1 MSSVRKKNIHFF
13 TSLTFFIVFGF
24 NSVLHGQTC
33 LQKLDSVYTYKYPS
47 PEKARFY
54 ATALLEDLDSGR
66 CVTELGIA
74 ALYNNIGL
82 LLWEINEKKKGLD
95 ALHRGLKEE
104 LKSKPETH
112 PDLLGLYY
120 NLSTFY
126 RESANFI
133 TAQEYLDKAESII
146 NRHYANDQEKQIGFL
161 FNKGVYNRE
170 KGDFSKSV
178 DALENAIALINK
190 PSDSTQIALQIEL
203 GTTYRNFG
211 DMAQSEAIL
220 VKAVKAA
227 EGNQELLL
235 LKAIDRLSAL
245 MIELGDFSDS
255 ETYLLENLQRKDS
268 LFSNKPILKLE
279 TYNNL
284 SILYYRLN
292 DLESAEKYIARGLD
306 ENQDIRTVKP
316 KLLNNLGTIYMREG
330 KLDEAEK
337 YFNESA
343 QAFQEIYGN
352 INPDYA
358 TSLSNLAGIYKIRGE
373 LNKALDTY
381 SKVLD
386 MDRAIYGTNHP
397 TYATSLSNVGLLYM
411 QFGSMGLAKKL
422 LQQAKQI
429 RFNTLGG
436 YHPLYIKTVNDLA
449 IYHLIQKDTIASMN
463 AFDHALDAEIHHMHD
478 IFPVLTDNQRKLY
491 FNETRSN
498 IERYCAL
505 AFQPSFVHTPYA
517 IHAVNH
523 FINTKGM
530 LFYASEKMRRIILS
544 SGDEGIIK
552 TYNTWREEKYLLAQ
566 AYLLT
571 QEERDKQGLDI
582 KEMEVYC
589 ADLEKEL
596 AQTFHVFLEE
606 ERSAYHT
613 WEEIS
618 KVLPDSSAVVDII
631 QYRNYHAKIVDQE
644 LDQGFENQAH
654 YVAFVIKKDSV
665 IEAVTWDREI
675 DFEKGLK
682 LYNNAIKFDIKDKL
696 THKIFWK
703 PIESHLKDI
712 NRVYLSPDGIYH
724 KLNPAILFDIEKEK
738 YVADEINISNIT
750 SGKDLIYAENKTLIR
765 EARIVGNPDFSN
777 VQTEYMQLKQLAGAE
792 EEAKDIT
799 KILDVRKWHTE
810 SFYFAEATEDQIK
823 TFQNPGVIHIA
834 THGFFKDDP
843 ENVDP
848 LHSSGVFLSKQ
859 EGSTNDGILTAYEA
873 MNLQLDQTSLVVLAA
888 CETGLGTVKNG
899 EGVFGLQR
907 AFLVAGADNVLISL
921 VKINDQAARRF
932 MNLLYE
938 QLRDLENPQQAFFK
952 ARALYRQEDDNPYN
966 WGAYILVTKG

>member
-1 MSSVRKKNIHFF
+1 MNKCNKLLFSA
-13 TSLTFFIVFGF
+13 LTTVILLAFHSIGY
-24 NSVLHGQTC
+24 SQTC
-33 LQKLDSVYTYKYPS
+33 LQKLDSVYLYKYES

-54 ATALLEDLDSGR
+54 ASALLEDLDSGR

-82 LLWEINEKKKGLD
+82 SLWEINEKKKGLD
-95 ALHRGLKEE
+95 ALQRGLVEE
-104 LKSKPETH
+104 LKTKPETH

-120 NLSTFY
+120 NLTTFY
-126 RESANFI
+126 RESANFVE
-133 TAQEYLDKAESII
+133 AESYLNKAESVV
-146 NRHYANDQEKQIGFL
+146 NRHFVNDQAKQVGFL
-161 FNKGVYNRE
+161 FNKGVYYRE
-170 KGDFSKSV
+170 KGDFSKSIE
-178 DALENAIALINK
+178 ALESAIDKID
-190 PSDSTQIALQIEL
+190 SSTDSTQIALQIEL
-203 GTTYRNFG
+203 GTTYRNSG
-211 DMAQSEAIL
+211 DMAKSELILIEAIE
-220 VKAVKAA
+220 AA
-227 EGNQELLL
+227 EGNQEMLL

-268 LFSNKPILKLE
+268 LYSDAPLLKLE

-292 DLESAEKYIARGLD
+292 DLASAEKYIARGLD
-306 ENQDIRTVKP
+306 ENQNIRTVKP
-316 KLLNNLGTIYMREG
+316 KLLNNLGTIYMKEG
-330 KLDEAEK
+330 NLEEAEK

-343 QAFQEIYGN
+343 NAFQEIYGS

-358 TSLSNLAGIYKIRGE
+358 TSLSNLAGIYKLRGE
-373 LNKALDTY
+373 LKRALDTY

-411 QFGSMGLAKKL
+411 QFGSMGMAKRL
-422 LQQAKQI
+422 LNQAKQI
-429 RFNTLGG
+429 RLNTLGG

-449 IYHLIQKDTIASMN
+449 IYHLIEKDTVAAMD

-478 IFPVLTDNQRKLY
+478 IFPVLTDKQRKLY

-505 AFQPSFVHTPYA
+505 AFQPSFVHTAYA
-517 IHAVNH
+517 VHAVNH

-530 LFYASEKMRRIILS
+530 LFYASEKMRRIILG
-544 SGDEGIIK
+544 SGDEEIIN

-571 QEERDKQGLDI
+571 QDERERQGLDI
-582 KEMEVYC
+582 QEMETYC
-589 ADLEKEL
+589 IDLEKEL

-618 KVLPDSSAVVDII
+618 AVLPDSTAMIDMI
-631 QYRNYHAKIVDQE
+631 QFRNYHAKIVDQE
-644 LDQGFENQAH
+644 LDQGFEDQAH
-654 YVAFVIKKDSV
+654 YVGFVIKKDSV
-665 IEAVTWDREI
+665 IEAVTWDRDI

-682 LYNNAIKFDIKDKL
+682 LYNNAIKFGIKDKL
-696 THKIFWK
+696 THKIFWG
-703 PIESHLKDI
+703 PIQEHLNDV
-712 NRVYLSPDGIYH
+712 NRVYFSPDGIYH
-724 KLNPAILFDIEKEK
+724 KLNPAILFDIERQK
-738 YVADEINISNIT
+738 YVADEIDITNIT
-750 SGKDLIYAENKTLIR
+750 SGKDLIYAEDKSLIR

-799 KILDVRKWHTE
+799 RILDVRKWNTE

-843 ENVDP
+843 DNVDP
-848 LHSSGVFLSKQ
+848 LHSSGIFLSKQ
-859 EGSTNDGILTAYEA
+859 EGSSNDGILTAYEA

-938 QLRDLENPQQAFFK
+938 QLREIEDPQQAFFN
-952 ARALYRQEDDNPYN
+952 ARALYRLEDENPYN

>member
-1 MSSVRKKNIHFF
+1 MKTLTKYLISLLTLFLVLVCSSFS
-13 TSLTFFIVFGF
+13 TA
-24 NSVLHGQTC
+24 QTC
-33 LQKLDSVYTYKYPS
+33 LQKLDSVSLYKYQS

-54 ATALLEDLDSGR
+54 AIALLEDLDSGR

-82 LLWEINEKKKGLD
+82 SLWEINEKKKGLD
-95 ALHRGLKEE
+95 ALLRGLTEE

-120 NLSTFY
+120 NLTTFY
-126 RESANFI
+126 RESANFVE
-133 TAQEYLDKAESII
+133 AEVYLGNAESVV
-146 NRHYANDQEKQIGFL
+146 NRHFANDTDKQVGFL
-161 FNKGVYNRE
+161 FNKGVYYRE
-170 KGDFSKSV
+170 KGDFTRSIE
-178 DALENAIALINK
+178 ALESAIDQINN
-190 PSDSTQIALQIEL
+190 STDSTQIALQIEL
-203 GTTYRNFG
+203 GTTYRNSG
-211 DMAQSEAIL
+211 DMAKSEYILIQAIE
-220 VKAVKAA
+220 AA
-227 EGNQELLL
+227 EGSQEILL

-255 ETYLLENLQRKDS
+255 ETYLLENLHRKDS
-268 LFSNKPILKLE
+268 LYNESPLLKLE

-306 ENQDIRTVKP
+306 ENEHIRTVKP
-316 KLLNNLGTIYMREG
+316 KLLNNLGTIYMKEG

-343 QAFQEIYGN
+343 KAFQEIYGS

-358 TSLSNLAGIYKIRGE
+358 TSLSNLAGIYKLRGA
-373 LNKALDTY
+373 LKQALDTY

-411 QFGSMGLAKKL
+411 QFGSMGMAKRL
-422 LQQAKQI
+422 LDQAKQI
-429 RFNTLGG
+429 RLKTLGA
-436 YHPLYIKTVNDLA
+436 YHPLYIKTINDLA
-449 IYHLIQKDTIASMN
+449 IYHLIEKDTIAAMD

-478 IFPVLTDNQRKLY
+478 IFPVLTDKQRKLY

-517 IHAVNH
+517 VHAVNH

-530 LFYASEKMRRIILS
+530 LFYASEKMRRIILA
-544 SGDEGIIK
+544 SGDEKIIN

-571 QEERDKQGLDI
+571 QEERERQGLDI
-582 KEMEVYC
+582 QEMETYC
-589 ADLEKEL
+589 IDLEKEL

-618 KVLPDSSAVVDII
+618 NVLGDSTAMIDMI
-631 QYRNYHAKIVDQE
+631 QFRNYHAKIVDQE
-644 LDQGFENQAH
+644 LDQGFEDQAH

-665 IEAVTWDREI
+665 IEAVTWDRDI

-682 LYNNAIKFDIKDKL
+682 LYNNAIKFEIKDKL
-696 THKIFWK
+696 THKIFWS
-703 PIESHLKDI
+703 PIQEHLNDI
-712 NRVYLSPDGIYH
+712 NRVYFSPDGIYH
-724 KLNPAILFDIEKEK
+724 KLNPAILFDIEGQK
-738 YVADEINISNIT
+738 YVADEIDITNIT
-750 SGKDLIYAENKTLIR
+750 SGKDLIYAEDKKLIR
-765 EARIVGNPDFSN
+765 EAKIVGNPDFSN

-799 KILDVRKWHTE
+799 NILDVRKWDTE

-843 ENVDP
+843 ENIDP
-848 LHSSGVFLSKQ
+848 LHSSGIFLSKQ
-859 EGSTNDGILTAYEA
+859 EGSTSDGILTAYEA

-938 QLRDLENPQQAFFK
+938 QLRDLEEPQQAFFN
-952 ARALYRQEDDNPYN
+952 ARALYRKEDNNPYN

>member
-1 MSSVRKKNIHFF
+1 MEGLKKYV
-13 TSLTFFIVFGF
+13 FIGTVMYFAVVGF
-24 NSVLHGQTC
+24 QQKSQAQTC
-33 LQKLDSVYTYKYPS
+33 LQKLDSVNIHKYPN

-54 ATALLEDLDSGR
+54 AGALLEDLDSGR

-82 LLWEINEKKKGLD
+82 SLWEINEKKKGLD
-95 ALHRGLKEE
+95 ALLRGLQEE
-104 LKSKPETH
+104 LKTKPDTH
-112 PDLLGLYY
+112 PNLLGLYY

-126 RESANFI
+126 RESANFVEAAKYI
-133 TAQEYLDKAESII
+133 DKAELII
-146 NRHYANDQEKQIGFL
+146 NEHFQNDKTKQVGFL
-161 FNKGVYNRE
+161 YNKGVYNRE
-170 KGDFSKSV
+170 KGDFSKSLE
-178 DALENAIALINK
+178 ALSKAIQLINV
-190 PSDSTQIALQIEL
+190 PSDSTRIALQIEL

-211 DMAQSEAIL
+211 DMAQSESVLLKAIE
-220 VKAVKAA
+220 AA
-227 EGNQELLL
+227 EGHEELLL

-245 MIELGDFSDS
+245 MIEMGDFSDS

-268 LFSNKPILKLE
+268 LFSDTPLLKLE

-292 DLESAEKYIARGLD
+292 DMASAEKYIARGLD
-306 ENQDIRTVKP
+306 ENNDIRTAKP

-330 KLDEAEK
+330 KLEEAEK
-337 YFNESA
+337 YFTESA
-343 QAFQEIYGN
+343 EAFQAIYGS

-358 TSLSNLAGIYKIRGE
+358 TSLSNLAGIYKLRGE
-373 LNKALDTY
+373 LNRALDTY
-381 SKVLD
+381 AKVLD

-411 QFGSMGLAKKL
+411 QFGSMGLAEKL
-422 LQQAKQI
+422 LKQAKKI
-429 RFNTLGG
+429 RLKTLGE

-449 IYHLIQKDTIASMN
+449 IYHLIQADTVAAMD

-505 AFQPSFVHTPYA
+505 AFQPSYVHTEYA
-517 IHAVNH
+517 VHAVNH

-530 LFYASEKMRRIILS
+530 LFYASEKMRRIILG
-544 SGDEGIIK
+544 SGDEAIIK
-552 TYNTWREEKYLLAQ
+552 TYNIWREEKYLLAQ

-571 QEERDKQGLDI
+571 QEERDRQGLSI
-582 KEMEVYC
+582 EEMETYC
-589 ADLEKEL
+589 IDLEKEL

-606 ERSAYHT
+606 ERNAYHT

-618 KVLPDSSAVVDII
+618 EVLPDSTAMIDII

-644 LDQGFENQAH
+644 LDQGFEDQAH
-654 YVAFVIKKDSV
+654 YVAFVIKKDSI
-665 IEAVTWDREI
+665 IEAVTWDRDI
-675 DFEKGLK
+675 DFSKGLK
-682 LYNNAIKFDIKDKL
+682 LYNNAIKYGVRDKL
-696 THKIFWK
+696 THRIFWG
-703 PIESHLKDI
+703 PIQQHVKDV

-724 KLNPAILFDIEKEK
+724 KLNPAILYDNERQL
-738 YVADEINISNIT
+738 YVADEINITNVT
-750 SGKDLIYAENKTLIR
+750 SGKDLIYAEDKKLIK

-777 VQTEYMQLKQLAGAE
+777 IQTEYMQLKQLAGAE

-799 KILDVRKWHTE
+799 EILDVRKWSTE
-810 SFYFAEATEDQIK
+810 SYYFAEATEDQVK
-823 TFQNPGVIHIA
+823 AFQNPGVIHIA

-843 ENVDP
+843 DNVDP
-848 LHSSGVFLSKQ
+848 LHSSGIFLSKQ
-859 EGSTNDGILTAYEA
+859 EGSSNDGILTAYEA

-888 CETGLGTVKNG
+888 CETGLGTVENG

-938 QLRDLENPQQAFFK
+938 QLRETEDPQQAFFN
-952 ARALYRQEDDNPYN
+952 ARARYRLEDNNPYN

>member
-1 MSSVRKKNIHFF
+1 MERFKKHSIGPIALLIVLGLARLSSA
-13 TSLTFFIVFGF
+13 
-24 NSVLHGQTC
+24 QTC
-33 LQKLDSVYTYKYPS
+33 LQKLDSVYIYKYEE
-47 PEKARFY
+47 PERARFY
-54 ATALLEDLDSGR
+54 ASALLEDLDSGR

-82 LLWEINEKKKGLD
+82 TLWEINEKKKGLD
-95 ALHRGLKEE
+95 ALQRGLTEE

-126 RESANFI
+126 RESANFKE
-133 TAQEYLDKAESII
+133 AADHLDKAESII
-146 NRHYANDQEKQIGFL
+146 NRHYADDQNKQVGFL

-170 KGDFSKSV
+170 KGDFPKSV
-178 DALENAIALINK
+178 EALETAIGLINV
-190 PSDSTQIALQIEL
+190 PADSTQIALQIEL

-211 DMAQSEAIL
+211 DMAKSETILLKAI
-220 VKAVKAA
+220 ASA

-268 LFSNKPILKLE
+268 LFRDTPLLKLE

-292 DLESAEKYIARGLD
+292 DMESAEKYIARGLD

-330 KLDEAEK
+330 KFEEAEK
-337 YFNESA
+337 YFIESA
-343 QAFQEIYGN
+343 EAFQEIYGS

-373 LNKALDTY
+373 LNRALDTY

-411 QFGSMGLAKKL
+411 QFGSMGMAERL
-422 LQQAKQI
+422 LKQAKQI
-429 RFNTLGG
+429 RLKTLGG

-449 IYHLIQKDTIASMN
+449 IYHLIQEDTVAAMD

-478 IFPVLTDNQRKLY
+478 IFPVLTDKQRKLY

-505 AFQPSFVHTPYA
+505 AFQPSYVHTEYA
-517 IHAVNH
+517 VHAVNH

-544 SGDEGIIK
+544 SGDEAIIK

-571 QEERDKQGLDI
+571 QEERERQGLDI
-582 KEMEVYC
+582 GEMETYC
-589 ADLEKEL
+589 IDLEKEL

-613 WEEIS
+613 WKEIS
-618 KVLPDSSAVVDII
+618 EVLPDSTAMIDII
-631 QYRNYHAKIVDQE
+631 QFRNYHAKIVDQE
-644 LDQGFENQAH
+644 LDQGFEDQAH

-665 IEAVTWDREI
+665 IEAVTWDKEI

-682 LYNNAIKFDIKDKL
+682 LYNNAIKFGVKDKL
-696 THKIFWK
+696 THRIFWG
-703 PIESHLKDI
+703 PIQEHVKDV

-724 KLNPAILFDIEKEK
+724 KLNPAILYDNQQQK
-738 YVADEINISNIT
+738 YVADEIDITNIT
-750 SGKDLIYAENKTLIR
+750 SGKDLIYTEDKKLIK

-810 SFYFAEATEDQIK
+810 SYYFSEATEDQVK
-823 TFQNPGVIHIA
+823 AFQNPGVMHIA

-843 ENVDP
+843 DNIDP
-848 LHSSGVFLSKQ
+848 LHSSGIFLSKQ
-859 EGSTNDGILTAYEA
+859 VGSSNDGILTAYEA
-873 MNLQLDQTSLVVLAA
+873 MNMQLDQTSLVVLAA
-888 CETGLGTVKNG
+888 CETGLGTVENG

-938 QLRDLENPQQAFFK
+938 QLRETENPQQAFFN
-952 ARALYRQEDDNPYN
+952 ARALYRLEDDNPYN

>member
-1 MSSVRKKNIHFF
+1 MSRLNTSCFF
-13 TSLTFFIVFGF
+13 LSLLLTTWWSTPIAQA
-24 NSVLHGQTC
+24 QTC
-33 LQKLDSVYTYKYPS
+33 LQKMDSVYTFKYTA

-82 LLWEINEKKKGLD
+82 TLWEINEKKKGLD
-95 ALHRGLKEE
+95 ALQRGLKEE
-104 LKSKPETH
+104 LKTKPETH

-126 RESANFI
+126 RESADFVA
-133 TAQEYLDKAESII
+133 AQEYLDKAESII
-146 NRHYANDQEKQIGFL
+146 NRHFPNDQSKQVGFL
-161 FNKGVYNRE
+161 YNKGVYNRE
-170 KGDFSKSV
+170 KGDFAKSV
-178 DALENAIALINK
+178 EALESAIKRINNTT
-190 PSDSTQIALQIEL
+190 DSTQIALQIEL

-211 DMAQSEAIL
+211 DMAKSEAIL
-220 VKAVKAA
+220 VQAVQAA

-268 LFSNKPILKLE
+268 LFTNKPLLKLE

-292 DLESAEKYIARGLD
+292 DLESAEKYIAKGLD
-306 ENQDIRTVKP
+306 ENKDIRTVKP

-330 KLDEAEK
+330 KMDEAEK
-337 YFNESA
+337 YFIESA
-343 QAFQEIYGN
+343 EAFQEIYGS

-358 TSLSNLAGIYKIRGE
+358 TSLSNLAGIYKMRGE
-373 LNKALDTY
+373 LDKALDTY

-386 MDRAIYGTNHP
+386 MDRTIYGTNHP

-422 LQQAKQI
+422 LEQAKQI
-429 RFNTLGG
+429 RLKSLGS

-449 IYHLIQKDTIASMN
+449 IYHLIQKDTVAAMD

-505 AFQPSFVHTPYA
+505 AFQPSFVHTDYA

-530 LFYASEKMRRIILS
+530 LFYASEKMRRIILG
-544 SGDEGIIK
+544 SGDEAIIK
-552 TYNTWREEKYLLAQ
+552 TYNTWRDEKYLLAQ

-582 KEMEVYC
+582 EEMEIYC
-589 ADLEKEL
+589 ANLEKEL

-606 ERSAYHT
+606 ERNAYHT
-613 WEEIS
+613 WDEIS
-618 KVLPDSSAVVDII
+618 QVMPDSTAMVDII

-644 LDQGFENQAH
+644 LDQGFEDQAH

-665 IEAVTWDREI
+665 MEAVTWDRAI

-682 LYNNAIKFDIKDKL
+682 LYNNAIKFGIKDKL
-696 THKIFWK
+696 THKIFWE
-703 PIESHLKDI
+703 PIQTHLKGI
-712 NRVYLSPDGIYH
+712 KRVYLSPDGIYH
-724 KLNPAILFDIEKEK
+724 KLNPAILYDNINEK
-738 YVADEINISNIT
+738 YVADKIDISNIT
-750 SGKDLIYAENKTLIR
+750 SGKDLIYKEDKKLIR

-777 VQTEYMQLKQLAGAE
+777 VETEYMQLKQLAGAE

-810 SFYFAEATEDQIK
+810 SYYFAEATEDQVK
-823 TFQNPGVIHIA
+823 AFQNPGVIHIA

-843 ENVDP
+843 NNVDP

-859 EGSTNDGILTAYEA
+859 EGSANDGILTAYEA

-938 QLRDLENPQQAFFK
+938 QLRDLENPQEAFFK
-952 ARALYRQEDDNPYN
+952 ARALYRQEDDNAYN

>member
-1 MSSVRKKNIHFF
+1 MKTHKRHIVNALTGILIVVF
-13 TSLTFFIVFGF
+13 TFNGF
-24 NSVLHGQTC
+24 AQTC
-33 LQKLDSVYTYKYPS
+33 LQKLDSVYLYKYES

-54 ATALLEDLDSGR
+54 ASALLEDLDSGR

-82 LLWEINEKKKGLD
+82 SLWEINEKKKGLD
-95 ALHRGLKEE
+95 ALKRGLNEE
-104 LKSKPETH
+104 LKTKPETH

-120 NLSTFY
+120 NLTTFY
-126 RESANFI
+126 RESANFVE
-133 TAQEYLDKAESII
+133 AESYLNKAESVI
-146 NRHYANDQEKQIGFL
+146 NRHFANDKEKQVGFL
-161 FNKGVYNRE
+161 FNKGVYYRE
-170 KGDFSKSV
+170 KGDFQKSIE
-178 DALENAIALINK
+178 ALETAISKINLAA
-190 PSDSTQIALQIEL
+190 DSTQIALQIEL
-203 GTTYRNFG
+203 GTTYINSG
-211 DMAQSEAIL
+211 DMAKSELILIEAIE
-220 VKAVKAA
+220 AA
-227 EGNQELLL
+227 EGNQERLL

-268 LFSNKPILKLE
+268 LYSDAPLLKLE

-292 DLESAEKYIARGLD
+292 DLASAEKYIARGLD
-306 ENQDIRTVKP
+306 ENQNIRTVKP
-316 KLLNNLGTIYMREG
+316 KLLNNLGTIYMKEG
-330 KLDEAEK
+330 NLEEAEK

-343 QAFQEIYGN
+343 KAFQEIYGS

-358 TSLSNLAGIYKIRGE
+358 TSLSNLAGIYKLRGE
-373 LNKALDTY
+373 LKRALDTY

-386 MDRAIYGTNHP
+386 MDRAIYGTKHP

-411 QFGSMGLAKKL
+411 QFGSMGMAKRL
-422 LQQAKQI
+422 LNQAKEI
-429 RFNTLGG
+429 RFNSLGG

-449 IYHLIQKDTIASMN
+449 IYHLIEKDTVAAMD

-478 IFPVLTDNQRKLY
+478 IFPVLTDKQRKLY

-517 IHAVNH
+517 VHAVNH

-530 LFYASEKMRRIILS
+530 LFYASEKMRRVILG
-544 SGDEGIIK
+544 SGDEKIIN

-571 QEERDKQGLDI
+571 QDERERQGLDI
-582 KEMEVYC
+582 QEMETYC
-589 ADLEKEL
+589 IDLEKEL

-618 KVLPDSSAVVDII
+618 NVLGDSTAMIDMI
-631 QYRNYHAKIVDQE
+631 QFRNYHAKIVDQE
-644 LDQGFENQAH
+644 LDQGFEDQAH
-654 YVAFVIKKDSV
+654 YVAFIIKQDSV
-665 IEAVTWDREI
+665 IEAVTWDRDI

-682 LYNNAIKFDIKDKL
+682 LYNNAIKFGIKDKL
-696 THKIFWK
+696 THKIFWA
-703 PIESHLKDI
+703 PIQAHLNDI
-712 NRVYLSPDGIYH
+712 NRVYFSPDGIYH
-724 KLNPAILFDIEKEK
+724 KLNPAILFDIERQK
-738 YVADEINISNIT
+738 YVADEIDITNIT
-750 SGKDLIYAENKTLIR
+750 SGKDLIYAEDKQLIR
-765 EARIVGNPDFSN
+765 EAKIVGNPDFSN

-799 KILDVRKWHTE
+799 RILDVRKWNTE

-843 ENVDP
+843 DNVDP
-848 LHSSGVFLSKQ
+848 LHSSGIFLSKQ
-859 EGSTNDGILTAYEA
+859 EGSSSDGILTAYEA

-938 QLRDLENPQQAFFK
+938 QLRDTEDPQQAFFN
-952 ARALYRQEDDNPYN
+952 ARALYRQEDENPYN

>member
-1 MSSVRKKNIHFF
+1 MDKCKKYN
-13 TSLTFFIVFGF
+13 TCLLALLIVL
-24 NSVLHGQTC
+24 VYAPYCKAQTC
-33 LQKLDSVYTYKYPS
+33 LQKLDSVYIYKYQE

-74 ALYNNIGL
+74 AMYNNIGL
-82 LLWEINEKKKGLD
+82 SLWEINEKRKGLD
-95 ALHRGLKEE
+95 ALQRGLAVE
-104 LKSKPETH
+104 LTSKPETH

-126 RESANFI
+126 RESANFVK
-133 TAQEYLDKAESII
+133 AADYLDKAESII
-146 NRHYANDQEKQIGFL
+146 NRHYSDDIQKQVGFL

-178 DALENAIALINK
+178 EALEAAIGLIN
-190 PSDSTQIALQIEL
+190 SSTDSTQIALQIEL
-203 GTTYRNFG
+203 GTTYRNYG
-211 DMAQSEAIL
+211 DMAKSETVLLKAIE
-220 VKAVKAA
+220 AA

-235 LKAIDRLSAL
+235 LQAIDRLSAL

-268 LFSNKPILKLE
+268 LFSDTPLLKLE

-292 DLESAEKYIARGLD
+292 DLESAEKYIAKGLD

-337 YFNESA
+337 YFMESA
-343 QAFQEIYGN
+343 EAFQEIYGS

-397 TYATSLSNVGLLYM
+397 TYATSLSNVALLYM
-411 QFGSMGLAKKL
+411 QFGSMGLAERL
-422 LQQAKQI
+422 LKQAKQI
-429 RFNTLGG
+429 RLKTLGG

-449 IYHLIQKDTIASMN
+449 IYHLIEEDTIAAMD

-478 IFPVLTDNQRKLY
+478 IFPVLTDKQRKLY
-491 FNETRSN
+491 FNETRGN

-505 AFQPSFVHTPYA
+505 AFQPSYVKTAYA
-517 IHAVNH
+517 VHAVNH

-544 SGDEGIIK
+544 SGDEAIIK

-571 QEERDKQGLDI
+571 QEERDRQGLNI
-582 KEMEVYC
+582 EEMETYC
-589 ADLEKEL
+589 IDLEKEL

-618 KVLPDSSAVVDII
+618 EVLPDSTAMIDII
-631 QYRNYHAKIVDQE
+631 QFRNYHAKIVDQE
-644 LDQGFENQAH
+644 LDQGFEDQAH
-654 YVAFVIKKDSV
+654 YVAFVIKQDSV

-682 LYNNAIKFDIKDKL
+682 LYNNAIKYGIKDKL
-696 THKIFWK
+696 THKIFWA
-703 PIESHLKDI
+703 PIQEHLEDV

-724 KLNPAILFDIEKEK
+724 KLNPAILYDNEGQK
-738 YVADEINISNIT
+738 YVADEINITNIT
-750 SGKDLIYAENKTLIR
+750 SGKDLIYAEDKHLIR

-799 KILDVRKWHTE
+799 KILDVRKWNTE
-810 SFYFAEATEDQIK
+810 SYYFAEATEDQIK
-823 TFQNPGVIHIA
+823 AFQNPGVIHIA

-843 ENVDP
+843 DNVDP
-848 LHSSGVFLSKQ
+848 LHSSGIFLSKQ
-859 EGSTNDGILTAYEA
+859 EGSTSDGILTAYEA
-873 MNLQLDQTSLVVLAA
+873 MNMQLDQTSLVVLAA

-938 QLRDLENPQQAFFK
+938 QLREIEDPQQAFFN
-952 ARALYRQEDDNPYN
+952 ARALYRQEDSNAYN
-966 WGAYILVTKG
+966 WGAYILVSKG

>member
-1 MSSVRKKNIHFF
+1 MHRLNKHFYIPFILLLVSGSSTF
-13 TSLTFFIVFGF
+13 T
-24 NSVLHGQTC
+24 NAQTC
-33 LQKLDSVYTYKYPS
+33 LQKLDSVYTYKYPE

-54 ATALLEDLDSGR
+54 ATALIEDLDSGR

-95 ALHRGLKEE
+95 ALLRGLTVE
-104 LKSKPETH
+104 LKTKPDTH

-126 RESANFI
+126 RESANFVA
-133 TAQEYLDKAESII
+133 AQDYLDKAESII
-146 NRHYANDQEKQIGFL
+146 NRHYANDLDKQIGFL
-161 FNKGVYNRE
+161 YNKGVYNRE
-170 KGDFSKSV
+170 KGDFAESV
-178 DALENAIALINK
+178 DALEKAIEKIDNPK
-190 PSDSTQIALQIEL
+190 DSTQIALQIEL

-220 VKAVKAA
+220 IKAVQAA

-235 LKAIDRLSAL
+235 LMAIDRLSAL

-268 LFSNKPILKLE
+268 LFSNDPLLKLE

-292 DLESAEKYIARGLD
+292 DLESAEKYIAKGLD
-306 ENQDIRTVKP
+306 ENKDIRTVKP

-343 QAFQEIYGN
+343 KAFQEIYGN

-373 LNKALDTY
+373 LNRALDTY
-381 SKVLD
+381 AKVLD
-386 MDRAIYGTNHP
+386 MDRTIYGTNHP

-422 LQQAKQI
+422 LDQAKQI
-429 RFNTLGG
+429 RLKTLGG

-449 IYHLIQKDTIASMN
+449 IYHLIEQDTIAAMD

-505 AFQPSFVHTPYA
+505 AFQPSFVHTDYA
-517 IHAVNH
+517 IHALNH

-544 SGDEGIIK
+544 SGDEAIIK

-571 QEERDKQGLDI
+571 QEERDKQGLSI
-582 KEMEVYC
+582 EEMEVYC
-589 ADLEKEL
+589 ANLEKEL

-618 KVLPDSSAVVDII
+618 QVIPDSTAMIDII
-631 QYRNYHAKIVDQE
+631 QFRNYHAKIVDQE
-644 LDQGFENQAH
+644 LDQGFEDQAH

-665 IEAVTWDREI
+665 IEAVTWDRAI

-682 LYNNAIKFDIKDKL
+682 LYNNAIKFGIKDKL
-696 THKIFWK
+696 THKIFWE
-703 PIESHLKDI
+703 PIQQHLGDV

-724 KLNPAILFDIEKEK
+724 KLNPAILYDNENKK

-750 SGKDLIYAENKTLIR
+750 SGKDLIYSEDKKLIR

-810 SFYFAEATEDQIK
+810 SYYFKEATEDQIK
-823 TFQNPGVIHIA
+823 AFQNPGVIHIA

-843 ENVDP
+843 DNVDP

-888 CETGLGTVKNG
+888 CETGLGTVENG

-938 QLRDLENPQQAFFK
+938 QLRDLENPQEAFFK
-952 ARALYRQEDDNPYN
+952 ARALYRLEDENPYN

>member
-1 MSSVRKKNIHFF
+1 MDKFYKHKWALYVVIFLLGLSN
-13 TSLTFFIVFGF
+13 FGRA
-24 NSVLHGQTC
+24 QTC
-33 LQKLDSVYTYKYPS
+33 LQKLDSVYLYKYQA

-54 ATALLEDLDSGR
+54 ASALLTDLDSGK

-82 LLWEINEKKKGLD
+82 SLWEINEKKKGLD
-95 ALHRGLKEE
+95 ALRRGLNEE
-104 LKSKPETH
+104 LKSKASDH

-126 RESANFI
+126 RESANFVE
-133 TAQEYLDKAESII
+133 AASYLDKAEII
-146 NRHYANDQEKQIGFL
+146 VNTHFQNDREKQIGFL
-161 FNKGVYNRE
+161 YNKGVYNRE

-178 DALENAIALINK
+178 DALERAIAIINT
-190 PSDSTQIALQIEL
+190 PTDSTQIALQIEL
-203 GTTYRNFG
+203 GTTFRMSG
-211 DMAQSEAIL
+211 EMAKSEQILIKAIES
-220 VKAVKAA
+220 A
-227 EGNQELLL
+227 ETSQELLL

-268 LFSNKPILKLE
+268 LFSDAPLLKLE

-306 ENQDIRTVKP
+306 ENRDMRTVKP

-343 QAFQEIYGN
+343 VAFQEIYGT

-373 LNKALDTY
+373 LQRALDTY

-386 MDRAIYGTNHP
+386 MDRTIYGTRHP

-411 QFGSMGLAKKL
+411 QFGSMAMAERL
-422 LQQAKQI
+422 LNQAKAI
-429 RFNTLGG
+429 RLEALGE

-449 IYHLIQKDTIASMN
+449 IYYLIQKDTVAAMD

-505 AFQPSFVHTPYA
+505 AFQPSFVKTSYA
-517 IHAVNH
+517 VHAVNH

-530 LFYASEKMRRIILS
+530 LFYASEKMRKIILS
-544 SGDEGIIK
+544 SGDEAIIN
-552 TYNTWREEKYLLAQ
+552 TYNTWREEKYILAQ

-571 QEERDKQGLDI
+571 QDERDRQGLDI
-582 KEMEVYC
+582 VAMEEYC
-589 ADLEKEL
+589 AELEKEL

-618 KVLPDSSAVVDII
+618 EVLPDSTAMIDMI
-631 QYRNYHAKIVDQE
+631 QFRNYHAKIVDQE
-644 LDQGFENQAH
+644 LDQGFEDQAH
-654 YVAFVIKKDSV
+654 YVAFVIKQDSV

-682 LYNNAIKFDIKDKL
+682 LYNNAIKFGIKDKL
-696 THKIFWK
+696 THKIFWE
-703 PIESHLKDI
+703 PIEEHLTDV
-712 NRVYLSPDGIYH
+712 NRVYFSPDGIYH
-724 KLNPAILFDIEKEK
+724 KLNPAILYDHKEQK
-738 YVADEINISNIT
+738 YVADEIDITNIT
-750 SGKDLIYAENKTLIR
+750 SGKDLIYAENKKLIR

-799 KILDVRKWHTE
+799 RILDVRRWHTE

-823 TFQNPGVIHIA
+823 AFQNPGVIHIA

-843 ENVDP
+843 DNVDP
-848 LHSSGVFLSKQ
+848 LHSSGIFLSKQ

-873 MNLQLDQTSLVVLAA
+873 MNMQLDQTSLVVLAA

-938 QLRDLENPQQAFFK
+938 QLREIEDPQQAFFN
-952 ARALYRQEDDNPYN
+952 ARHLYRKEDANPYN
-966 WGAYILVTKG
+966 WGAYILVSKG